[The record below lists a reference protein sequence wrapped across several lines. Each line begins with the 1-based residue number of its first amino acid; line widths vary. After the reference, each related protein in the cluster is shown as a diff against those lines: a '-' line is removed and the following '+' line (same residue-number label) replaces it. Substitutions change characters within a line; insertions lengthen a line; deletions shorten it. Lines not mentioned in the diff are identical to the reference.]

1 MRIGS
6 EAHKELFCR
15 SYIESHLAYE
25 PANLSWP
32 HLDAESL
39 DRLHQVPFWEEALNT
54 ELRAGAIIK
63 AYLPYVED
71 PLVREA
77 IALQGEEEA
86 RHGRLFRFMI
96 DHYGIQLPGNPPG
109 NPSENVESGFID
121 FGYGECLDSFLGF
134 GLFKIAQQAN
144 FLPKPLFDIFDLLLQ
159 EEAKHVVFFVN
170 WVAYLQVV
178 RGRGAKILRATTSL
192 VNYIKAVQRMVSM
205 VGESSEASGTD
216 FAATEA
222 SVFLDDFS
230 IERLLSECMVENR
243 RRMSEFDPRL
253 LQPTLIPSLAKMALS
268 TIKLIPKRQTQP
280 QETIAS

>member
-1 MRIGS
+1 
-6 EAHKELFCR
+6 
-15 SYIESHLAYE
+15 
-25 PANLSWP
+25 
-32 HLDAESL
+32 
-39 DRLHQVPFWEEALNT
+39 
-54 ELRAGAIIK
+54 
-63 AYLPYVED
+63 
-71 PLVREA
+71 VREA